1 MNYSKDVTFFNVN
14 CNILLQPQYV
24 EKKDKYG
31 YTNCM
36 RIISLEIKNF
46 RNHSDSIVNFN
57 NGLNVLF
64 GDNAEGK
71 TNTIESIYF
80 SSLLS
85 SPRTKDVQELIKFG
99 ENKAVIKLV
108 LEKAYRQHTI
118 AIQIDD
124 KKNKKV
130 LINNIPVNR
139 AGEVFGVLG
148 IVYFSPDELKIVKE
162 SPQERRHFLDVGIS
176 QQQRS
181 YFKALQTYTKILKQ
195 KNALLKEPLRPDN
208 FDSMLDVW
216 DQILAQEG
224 AIIIKKR
231 IEYIKVLND
240 AAAKLHARLSSN
252 EEKLV
257 LSYES
262 DVQLKEDDIEK
273 SLYNALIENRQKD
286 KELKYSTAGPHRDD
300 LKIEIDGKDSRK
312 FASQGQQRSIALAL
326 KLGEIVIYKD
336 EIGEYPVLL
345 LDDVLSELDD
355 ERKTKLLEMT
365 NSFQTILTCT
375 KYDMSTPA
383 TLYHVEKG
391 TIRKV

>member
-1 MNYSKDVTFFNVN
+1 
-14 CNILLQPQYV
+14 
-24 EKKDKYG
+24 
-31 YTNCM
+31 M

-57 NGLNVLF
+57 NGLNVLY

-71 TNTIESIYF
+71 TNTIESVYF
-80 SSLLS
+80 ASLLS
-85 SPRTKDVQELIKFG
+85 SPRTKDIRELIKFG
-99 ENKAVIKLV
+99 ETKAVIKIV
-108 LEKAYRQHTI
+108 LEKAYRQHVI

-130 LINNIPVNR
+130 LIDNIPVNR

-176 QQQRS
+176 QQQRH

-195 KNALLKEPLRPDN
+195 KNALLKEPVRPDN

-216 DQILAQEG
+216 DQILAANG
-224 AIIIKKR
+224 AIIIQKR
-231 IEYIKVLND
+231 IEYIKTLND
-240 AAAKLHARLSSN
+240 AAAKLHARLSAN
-252 EEKLV
+252 QEKLT

-262 DVQLKEDDIEK
+262 GIENTEENIEK
-273 SLYNALIENRQKD
+273 ALYSALIASRGKD
-286 KELKYSTAGPHRDD
+286 KELKFSSVGPHRDD

-312 FASQGQQRSIALAL
+312 YASQGQQRSIALAL

-375 KYDMSTPA
+375 KYDMSIPA
-383 TLYHVEKG
+383 TLFHVENGSIK
-391 TIRKV
+391 KV